1 MNVVDANVLLYA
13 VNEQSVHHDEA
24 RMWLDRALSGG
35 AMVGLSWI
43 AVLAFVRLGTKP
55 NLFPN
60 PLTVEGAFE
69 RVEHWAS
76 SPAAVMLEPLPGHA
90 ALVRSLLTAAG
101 TAGNLVNDAHLAAL
115 ALEHRGRVVS
125 YDSDFARFPDVRWV
139 TPATA

>member
-24 RMWLDRALSGG
+24 RTWLDRALSGG
-35 AMVGLSWI
+35 AIVGFSWI
-43 AVLAFVRLGTKP
+43 VVMAFVRLATKP

-69 RVEHWAS
+69 RVEHWLS
-76 SPAAVMLEPLPGHA
+76 SPAATMVEPTSGHVSV
-90 ALVRSLLTAAG
+90 VRSLLMSSG
-101 TAGNLVNDAHLAAL
+101 TAGNLVSDAHLAAL
-115 ALEHRGRVVS
+115 ALEHRGRLVS
-125 YDSDFARFPDVRWV
+125 YDSDFARFPDVVWV